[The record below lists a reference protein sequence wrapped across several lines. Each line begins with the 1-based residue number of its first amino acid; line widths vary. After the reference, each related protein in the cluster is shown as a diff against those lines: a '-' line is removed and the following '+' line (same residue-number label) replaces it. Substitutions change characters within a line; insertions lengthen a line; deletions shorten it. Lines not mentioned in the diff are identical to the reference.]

1 MTTQNEHL
9 HQKITML
16 EEEILRLRGLLGQ
29 QGVSNLVQED
39 YFEEQGHRSLE
50 EHRARQEAY
59 RLAEEDL

>member
-16 EEEILRLRGLLGQ
+16 EEEILRLKGLLAQ
-29 QGVSNLVQED
+29 QGVSNPVHKD
-39 YFEEQGHRSLE
+39 YFEDQGHRSLE

>member
-16 EEEILRLRGLLGQ
+16 EEEILRLRGLLDQ

-59 RLAEEDL
+59 NAFKEEL